1 MFLSMDPLA
10 EKIPNYNPYIYTFNN
25 PIMFTDPTGMMGE
38 EVIIKGEKKQ
48 EAFDELQKS
57 VKNDLTL
64 SMDDD
69 SGKVGYTLNHTKK
82 VSRDSQALIN
92 ALDDTSV
99 TLNVYAENTM
109 FTQDGDLYVG
119 GSYSGNTVTKGDN
132 GNTVVATQEVNPIV
146 LGKISDAF
154 NNNGKD
160 MLHEVTEGYQ
170 GGLIAKKNGVSSP
183 KAGVA
188 GSTYSM
194 AHNRAT
200 KESGKINEAYYDDK
214 GKRIPYNGGATP
226 TNIKSAEWFV
236 KGKKGKVNL
245 QSINR

>member
-1 MFLSMDPLA
+1 MSVFLSVDPLA
-10 EKIPNYNPYIYTFNN
+10 EQTMEPYSYVGNN
-25 PIMFTDPTGMMGE
+25 PIMFTDPTGMIGE

-64 SMDDD
+64 SMDD
-69 SGKVGYTLNHTKK
+69 SGKVGYTLNHNKK
-82 VSRDSQALIN
+82 VSSDSQALIN

-119 GSYSGNTVTKGDN
+119 GSYSGNTVTKSDN
-132 GNTVVATQEVNPIV
+132 GNTVVATQEINPIV

-160 MLHEVTEGYQ
+160 VLHEVTEGYQ

-183 KAGVA
+183 KSGVA
-188 GSTYSM
+188 GSTYSI

-200 KESGKINEAYYDDK
+200 KESGKIHEAYYDDK
-214 GKRIPYNGGATP
+214 GKRIPYNGGAIP
-226 TNIKSAEWFV
+226 TNIKSVEWFV
-236 KGKKGKVNL
+236 NGRKGKVNL